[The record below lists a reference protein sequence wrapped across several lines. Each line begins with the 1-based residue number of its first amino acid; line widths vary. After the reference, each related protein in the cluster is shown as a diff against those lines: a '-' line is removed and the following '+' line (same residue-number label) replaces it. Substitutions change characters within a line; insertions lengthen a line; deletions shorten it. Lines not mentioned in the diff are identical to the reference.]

1 MNRRFLVSAPMER
14 FRAKFSFLICIA
26 AGTLFFSCSK
36 PQKWPEGTYW
46 MFRTREFPDAVL
58 YAGHS
63 ENTLY
68 AVVVG
73 EFDGIKGHVVLT
85 HESTGEQFENA
96 LVCLEKMGGEKIGK
110 TEKIKFNRRK
120 YPDHSI
126 YITWVLSYDERE
138 ALWKSLGFDGED

>member
-1 MNRRFLVSAPMER
+1 MNRHFLFPVYIEK
-14 FRAKFSFLICIA
+14 FRVKFSFLICLVMGI
-26 AGTLFFSCSK
+26 LFFSCSR

-46 MFRTREFPDAVL
+46 MFKTKEFPGAVL

-63 ENTLY
+63 EDTLY

-73 EFDGIKGHVVLT
+73 EFDGIKGHVILT
-85 HESTGEQFENA
+85 HKSTREQFENA
-96 LVCLEKMGGEKIGK
+96 LVHLEEMGGEKIGK

>member
-1 MNRRFLVSAPMER
+1 MNRHFLFPAYIEKLCV
-14 FRAKFSFLICIA
+14 KFSFLICLAMGI
-26 AGTLFFSCSK
+26 LFFSCSR

-46 MFRTREFPDAVL
+46 MFRTKEFPGAVL
-58 YAGHS
+58 YVGHS
-63 ENTLY
+63 EDTLH

-73 EFDGIKGHVVLT
+73 EFDGIKGHVILT
-85 HESTGEQFENA
+85 HKSTREQFENA
-96 LVCLEKMGGEKIGK
+96 LVHLEEMGGEKIGK